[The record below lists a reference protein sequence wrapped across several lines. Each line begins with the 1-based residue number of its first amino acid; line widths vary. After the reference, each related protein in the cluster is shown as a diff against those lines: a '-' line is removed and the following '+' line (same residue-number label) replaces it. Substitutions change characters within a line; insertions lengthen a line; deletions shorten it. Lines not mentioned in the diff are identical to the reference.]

1 MTTIDSA
8 LSEAMALFAGKRP
21 KTREMHDR
29 AKAVMPGGNTRTVL
43 FTAPF
48 PIRAERAEGSTIID
62 ADGHRYLDLLGEYSA
77 GIYGHSH
84 PRIMSAAR
92 EALEKG
98 LNYGAH
104 HVMEIALAESLT
116 SRFDLDLV
124 RFTNSGTEAN
134 MMALAAAR
142 CFTGRSKI
150 MPMHGGYHGGTL
162 YFSHGPSPVNA
173 PFDCVMGHYNDV
185 EGTRRLLVQHG
196 DELAAVILE
205 PMLGGGG
212 CIPGSLEFLQMLRDE
227 TSGRGIVLI
236 FDEVMTS
243 RLHPGGLSA
252 KLGVQPDLKTLG
264 KYIGGGMSFGA
275 FGGRSD
281 IMGLFDPAKPEALP
295 HAGTFNN
302 NTLTLTVGHAAM
314 TEIFTP
320 QACEVLNARGDRLRD
335 DLNDLFMRYQVRMT
349 AMGQGSMIT
358 IHPASGSVATPE
370 QLEETDKRRRQLLFL
385 DLLDQGIYIAE
396 RGFIALSLM
405 VTDDD
410 CRRVVD
416 AVESHIVKRRDI
428 LN

>member
-1 MTTIDSA
+1 
-8 LSEAMALFAGKRP
+8 
-21 KTREMHDR
+21 
-29 AKAVMPGGNTRTVL
+29 
-43 FTAPF
+43 
-48 PIRAERAEGSTIID
+48 
-62 ADGHRYLDLLGEYSA
+62 
-77 GIYGHSH
+77 
-84 PRIMSAAR
+84 
-92 EALEKG
+92 
-98 LNYGAH
+98 
-104 HVMEIALAESLT
+104 
-116 SRFDLDLV
+116 
-124 RFTNSGTEAN
+124 
-134 MMALAAAR
+134 
-142 CFTGRSKI
+142 
-150 MPMHGGYHGGTL
+150 
-162 YFSHGPSPVNA
+162 
-173 PFDCVMGHYNDV
+173 
-185 EGTRRLLVQHG
+185 
-196 DELAAVILE
+196 
-205 PMLGGGG
+205 
-212 CIPGSLEFLQMLRDE
+212 MLRDE